1 MVKKILSL
9 LLFIVLIFF
18 VVAPSLLEKQFNLIS
33 KHAPFIVSEEAQK
46 LHRNLFIGDLHADS
60 TLWDRNLSNQH
71 NFGHVDIPRLQKGN
85 VALQMFTT
93 VSKVPQGLNYERNET
108 SANDRITAL
117 AVIQGWPVKTW
128 NNLTERVIYQA
139 KKIQRIA
146 KKDSDNFML
155 VLSQSDLEKFINK
168 RKSNPNLV
176 GGLIGTEGSHALEG
190 NLDNI
195 QRLYSEGFRMMSLQ
209 HFFDNKLGGSLHGT
223 TEQGLTKFGQEAIYE
238 MLRLKIIIDVSHS
251 SENVV
256 KDVLNLTT
264 QPLLVSHTGFN
275 GHCPSPRNIDD
286 SLMKEIAA
294 RGGLIGIGY
303 WDAAVC
309 GNTPREVAS
318 AIQFGIKLVGVEHVA
333 LGSDFDG
340 AVLSGFDTSEL
351 IALTHEL
358 LEAGIEEPQI
368 RLVMGEN
375 LLHFFERNLPT
386 K

>member
-1 MVKKILSL
+1 M
-9 LLFIVLIFF
+9 IFF
-18 VVAPSLLEKQFNLIS
+18 VIAPSLVEKQINRIS
-33 KHAPFIVSEEAQK
+33 EHNPFIVSEEAKK

-71 NFGHVDIPRLQKGN
+71 NYGHVDIPRLQKGN
-85 VALQMFTT
+85 VAVQMFTA
-93 VSKVPQGLNYERNET
+93 VSKAPQGQNYDKNEA
-108 SANDRITAL
+108 SANDSITAL
-117 AVIQGWPVKTW
+117 AVIQGWPIRTW
-128 NNLTERVIYQA
+128 NNLTERVIFQA

-146 KKDSDNFML
+146 KNDSDNFML
-155 VLSQSDLEKFINK
+155 ILSQADLEKFINK
-168 RKSNPNLV
+168 RRSNPNLV

-195 QRLYSEGFRMMSLQ
+195 QRLYNEGFRMMSLQ

-223 TEQGLTKFGQEAIYE
+223 TGQGLTKFGQQAIKE
-238 MLRLKIIIDVSHS
+238 MLRLKIMIDVSHS

-256 KDVLNLTT
+256 KDVLKLTT
-264 QPLLVSHTGFN
+264 QPLLISHTGFN
-275 GHCPSPRNIDD
+275 GHCPSPRNIND

-294 RGGLIGIGY
+294 GGGLIGIGY

-340 AVLSGFDTSEL
+340 AVLPGFDTSEL
-351 IALTHEL
+351 MAITHEL
-358 LEAGIEEPQI
+358 LEAGIEESEI

>member
-1 MVKKILSL
+1 MKKILSL

>member
-1 MVKKILSL
+1 VKKILSL

-18 VVAPSLLEKQFNLIS
+18 VVAPSLVEKQFNLIS
-33 KHAPFIVSEEAQK
+33 KHTPFIVSEEAQK
-46 LHRNLFIGDLHADS
+46 LHGNLFIGDLHADS

-71 NFGHVDIPRLQKGN
+71 NYGHIDIPRLQKGN

-93 VSKVPQGLNYERNET
+93 VSKVPQGLNYDSNET
-108 SANDRITAL
+108 SANDSITVL
-117 AVIQGWPVKTW
+117 AVIQGWPIKTW
-128 NNLTERVIYQA
+128 NNLTERVIHQA
-139 KKIQRIA
+139 KKIQHIA

-155 VLSQSDLEKFINK
+155 ILSQSDLDKFINK
-168 RKSNPNLV
+168 RRSNPNLV

-195 QRLYSEGFRMMSLQ
+195 QRLHSEGFRMMSLQ

-223 TEQGLTKFGQEAIYE
+223 TEQGLTKFGQEAIKE
-238 MLRLKIIIDVSHS
+238 MLRLEIMIDLSHS

-264 QPLLVSHTGFN
+264 QPLLISHTGFN
-275 GHCPSPRNIDD
+275 GYCPSPRNIDD

-294 RGGLIGIGY
+294 SGGLIGIGY

-309 GNTPREVAS
+309 GNTPRDVAS
-318 AIQFGIKLVGVEHVA
+318 AIQFGIKLVGAEHVA

-358 LEAGIEEPQI
+358 LEAGIEESDI

-375 LLHFFERNLPT
+375 LLHFFERNLP
-386 K
+386 KK

>member
-1 MVKKILSL
+1 MKKILSL
-9 LLFIVLIFF
+9 LLFIVVIFF

-33 KHAPFIVSEEAQK
+33 EHAPFIVSEEAQK

-93 VSKVPQGLNYERNET
+93 VSKVPQGLNYDRNET
-108 SANDRITAL
+108 SANDRITVL
-117 AVIQGWPVKTW
+117 AVIQGWPIKTW

-155 VLSQSDLEKFINK
+155 ILSQSDLDKFINK

-190 NLDNI
+190 DLDNI

-223 TEQGLTKFGQEAIYE
+223 TGQGLTNFGKDAINE
-238 MLRLKIIIDVSHS
+238 MIRLEIIIDVSHS
-251 SENVV
+251 SKNVV
-256 KDVLNLTT
+256 KDVLKLTT

-309 GNTPREVAS
+309 GNTPRNIAS
-318 AIQFGIKLVGVEHVA
+318 AIQFGIKLVGAEHVA

-358 LEAGIEEPQI
+358 LEAGIQEPEI

>member
-1 MVKKILSL
+1 VKKILSL

-18 VVAPSLLEKQFNLIS
+18 MVAPSLLEKQFNLIS

-93 VSKVPQGLNYERNET
+93 VSKVPQGLNYDRNET
-108 SANDRITAL
+108 SANDSITAL
-117 AVIQGWPVKTW
+117 AVIQGWPIKTW

-155 VLSQSDLEKFINK
+155 ILSQSDLDKFINK

-223 TEQGLTKFGQEAIYE
+223 TGQGLTNFGKDAINE
-238 MLRLKIIIDVSHS
+238 MIRLEIIIDVSHS

-256 KDVLNLTT
+256 KDVLKLTT

-275 GHCPSPRNIDD
+275 GHCASPRNIDD

-309 GNTPREVAS
+309 GNTPRDVAS
-318 AIQFGIKLVGVEHVA
+318 AIQFGIKLVGAEHVA

-358 LEAGIEEPQI
+358 LEAGIQEPEI

>member
-1 MVKKILSL
+1 VKKILSL

>member
-1 MVKKILSL
+1 MKKILSL

-18 VVAPSLLEKQFNLIS
+18 VVAPSLVEKQFNLIS
-33 KHAPFIVSEEAQK
+33 KHTPFIVSEEAQK
-46 LHRNLFIGDLHADS
+46 LHGNLFIGDLHADS

-71 NFGHVDIPRLQKGN
+71 NYGHIDIPRLQKGN

-93 VSKVPQGLNYERNET
+93 VSKVPQGLNYDSNET
-108 SANDRITAL
+108 SANDSITVL
-117 AVIQGWPVKTW
+117 AVIQGWPIKTW
-128 NNLTERVIYQA
+128 NNLTERVIHQA
-139 KKIQRIA
+139 KKIQHIA

-155 VLSQSDLEKFINK
+155 ILSQSDLDKFINK
-168 RKSNPNLV
+168 RRSNPNLV

-195 QRLYSEGFRMMSLQ
+195 QRLHSEGFRMMSLQ

-223 TEQGLTKFGQEAIYE
+223 TEQGLTKFGQEAIKE
-238 MLRLKIIIDVSHS
+238 MLRLEIIIDISHS

-256 KDVLNLTT
+256 KDVLKLTT
-264 QPLLVSHTGFN
+264 QPLLISHTGFN

-286 SLMKEIAA
+286 SLMQEIAA
-294 RGGLIGIGY
+294 SGGLIGIGY

-309 GNTPREVAS
+309 GNTPRDVAS
-318 AIQFGIKLVGVEHVA
+318 AIQFGIKLVGAEHVA

-358 LEAGIEEPQI
+358 LEAGIEESDI

-375 LLHFFERNLPT
+375 LLHFFERNLPE

>member
-1 MVKKILSL
+1 MKKILSL

-18 VVAPSLLEKQFNLIS
+18 VVAPSLVEKQFNLIS
-33 KHAPFIVSEEAQK
+33 KHTPFIVSEEAQK
-46 LHRNLFIGDLHADS
+46 LHGNLFIGDLHADS

-71 NFGHVDIPRLQKGN
+71 NYGHIDIPRLQKGN

-93 VSKVPQGLNYERNET
+93 VSKVPQGLNYDSNET
-108 SANDRITAL
+108 SANDSITVL
-117 AVIQGWPVKTW
+117 AVIQGWPIKTW
-128 NNLTERVIYQA
+128 NNLTERVIHQA
-139 KKIQRIA
+139 KKIQHIA

-155 VLSQSDLEKFINK
+155 ILSQSDLDKFINK
-168 RKSNPNLV
+168 RRSNPNLV

-195 QRLYSEGFRMMSLQ
+195 QRLHSEGFRMMSLQ

-223 TEQGLTKFGQEAIYE
+223 TEQGLTKFGQEAIKE
-238 MLRLKIIIDVSHS
+238 MLRLEIIIDLSHS

-264 QPLLVSHTGFN
+264 QPLLISHTGFN

-294 RGGLIGIGY
+294 SGGLIGIGY

-309 GNTPREVAS
+309 GNTPRDVAS
-318 AIQFGIKLVGVEHVA
+318 AIQFGIKLVGAEHVA

-358 LEAGIEEPQI
+358 LEAGIEESDI

-375 LLHFFERNLPT
+375 LLHFFERNLPE

>member
-1 MVKKILSL
+1 VKKILSL

-18 VVAPSLLEKQFNLIS
+18 VVAPSLVEKQFNLIS
-33 KHAPFIVSEEAQK
+33 KHTPFIVSEEAQK
-46 LHRNLFIGDLHADS
+46 LHGNLFIGDLHADS

-71 NFGHVDIPRLQKGN
+71 NYGHIDIPRLQKGN

-93 VSKVPQGLNYERNET
+93 VSKVPQGLNYDSNET
-108 SANDRITAL
+108 SANDSITVL
-117 AVIQGWPVKTW
+117 AVMQRWPIKTW
-128 NNLTERVIYQA
+128 NNLTERVIHQA
-139 KKIQRIA
+139 KKIQHIA

-155 VLSQSDLEKFINK
+155 ILSQSDLDKFINK
-168 RKSNPNLV
+168 RRSNPNLV

-195 QRLYSEGFRMMSLQ
+195 QRLHSEGFRMMSIQ
-209 HFFDNKLGGSLHGT
+209 HIFDNKLGGSLHGT
-223 TEQGLTKFGQEAIYE
+223 TEQGLTKFGQEAIKE
-238 MLRLKIIIDVSHS
+238 MLRLEIIIDLSHS

-264 QPLLVSHTGFN
+264 QPLLISHTGFN

-294 RGGLIGIGY
+294 SGGLIGIGY

-309 GNTPREVAS
+309 GNTPRDVAS
-318 AIQFGIKLVGVEHVA
+318 AIEFGIKLVGAEHVA

-358 LEAGIEEPQI
+358 LEAGIEESDI

-375 LLHFFERNLPT
+375 LLHFFERNLP
-386 K
+386 KK

>member
-1 MVKKILSL
+1 M
-9 LLFIVLIFF
+9 
-18 VVAPSLLEKQFNLIS
+18 VAPSLLEKQFNLIS
-33 KHAPFIVSEEAQK
+33 EHTLFIVSEEAQK

-93 VSKVPQGLNYERNET
+93 VSKVPQGLNYDRNET
-108 SANDRITAL
+108 SANDSITAL
-117 AVIQGWPVKTW
+117 AVIQGWPIKTW

-155 VLSQSDLEKFINK
+155 ILSQSDLDKFINK

-223 TEQGLTKFGQEAIYE
+223 TGQGLTNFGKDAINE
-238 MLRLKIIIDVSHS
+238 MIRLEIIIDVSHS

-256 KDVLNLTT
+256 KDVLKLTT
-264 QPLLVSHTGFN
+264 QPLLVSHTGLN

-309 GNTPREVAS
+309 GNTPRDVAS
-318 AIQFGIKLVGVEHVA
+318 AIQFGIKLVGAEHVA

-358 LEAGIEEPQI
+358 LEAGIQEPEI

>member
-1 MVKKILSL
+1 MKKILSL

-18 VVAPSLLEKQFNLIS
+18 VVAPSLVEKQFNLIS
-33 KHAPFIVSEEAQK
+33 KHTPFIVSEEAQK
-46 LHRNLFIGDLHADS
+46 LHGNLFIGDLHADS

-71 NFGHVDIPRLQKGN
+71 NYGHIDIPRLQKGN

-93 VSKVPQGLNYERNET
+93 VSKVPQGLNYDSNET
-108 SANDRITAL
+108 SANDSITVL
-117 AVIQGWPVKTW
+117 AVIQGWPIKTW
-128 NNLTERVIYQA
+128 NNLTERVIHQA
-139 KKIQRIA
+139 KKIQHIA

-155 VLSQSDLEKFINK
+155 ILSQSDLDKFINK
-168 RKSNPNLV
+168 RRSNPNLV

-195 QRLYSEGFRMMSLQ
+195 QRLHSEGFRMMSLQ

-223 TEQGLTKFGQEAIYE
+223 TEQGLTKFGQEAIKE
-238 MLRLKIIIDVSHS
+238 MLRLEIMIDLSHS

-264 QPLLVSHTGFN
+264 QPLLISHTGFN
-275 GHCPSPRNIDD
+275 GYCPSPRNIDD

-294 RGGLIGIGY
+294 SGGLIGIGY

-309 GNTPREVAS
+309 GNTPRDVAS
-318 AIQFGIKLVGVEHVA
+318 AIQFGIKLVGAEHVA

-358 LEAGIEEPQI
+358 LEAGIEESDI

-375 LLHFFERNLPT
+375 LLHFFERNLP
-386 K
+386 KK

>member
-1 MVKKILSL
+1 VKKILSL

-18 VVAPSLLEKQFNLIS
+18 VVAPSLVEKQFNLIS
-33 KHAPFIVSEEAQK
+33 KHTPFIVSEEAQK
-46 LHRNLFIGDLHADS
+46 LHGNLFIGDLHADS

-71 NFGHVDIPRLQKGN
+71 NYGHIDIPRLQKGN

-93 VSKVPQGLNYERNET
+93 VSKVPQGLNYDSNET
-108 SANDRITAL
+108 SANDSITVL
-117 AVIQGWPVKTW
+117 AVIQGWPIKTW
-128 NNLTERVIYQA
+128 NNLTERVIHQA
-139 KKIQRIA
+139 KKIQHIA

-155 VLSQSDLEKFINK
+155 ILSQSDLDKFINK
-168 RKSNPNLV
+168 RRSNPNLV

-195 QRLYSEGFRMMSLQ
+195 QRLHSEGFRMMSLQ

-223 TEQGLTKFGQEAIYE
+223 TEQGLTKFGQEAIKE
-238 MLRLKIIIDVSHS
+238 MLRLEIMIDLSHS

-264 QPLLVSHTGFN
+264 QPLLISHTGFN

-294 RGGLIGIGY
+294 SGGLIGIGY

-309 GNTPREVAS
+309 GNTPRDVAS
-318 AIQFGIKLVGVEHVA
+318 AIQFGIKLVGAEHVA

-358 LEAGIEEPQI
+358 LEAGIEESDI

-375 LLHFFERNLPT
+375 LLHFFERNLP
-386 K
+386 KK

>member
-1 MVKKILSL
+1 VKKILSL

-33 KHAPFIVSEEAQK
+33 EHAPFIVSEEAQK

-93 VSKVPQGLNYERNET
+93 VSKVPQGLNYDRNET

-223 TEQGLTKFGQEAIYE
+223 TGQGLTNFGKDAINE

-256 KDVLNLTT
+256 KDVLKLTT

-309 GNTPREVAS
+309 GNTPRNIAS
-318 AIQFGIKLVGVEHVA
+318 AIQFGIKLVGAEHVA

-358 LEAGIEEPQI
+358 LEAGIQEPEI

>member
-1 MVKKILSL
+1 VKKILSL

-18 VVAPSLLEKQFNLIS
+18 VVAPSLVEKQFNLIS
-33 KHAPFIVSEEAQK
+33 KHTPFIVSEEAQK
-46 LHRNLFIGDLHADS
+46 LHGNLFIGDLHADS

-71 NFGHVDIPRLQKGN
+71 NYGHIDIPRLQKGN

-93 VSKVPQGLNYERNET
+93 VSKVPQGLNYDSNET
-108 SANDRITAL
+108 SANDSITVL
-117 AVIQGWPVKTW
+117 AVMQRWPIKTW
-128 NNLTERVIYQA
+128 NNLTERVIHQA
-139 KKIQRIA
+139 KKIQHIA

-155 VLSQSDLEKFINK
+155 ILSQSDLDKFINK
-168 RKSNPNLV
+168 RRSNPNLV

-195 QRLYSEGFRMMSLQ
+195 QRLHSEGFRMMSLQ

-223 TEQGLTKFGQEAIYE
+223 TEQGLTKFGQEAIKE
-238 MLRLKIIIDVSHS
+238 MLRLDIIIDLSHS

-264 QPLLVSHTGFN
+264 QPLLISHTGFN

-294 RGGLIGIGY
+294 SGGLIGIGY

-309 GNTPREVAS
+309 GNTPRDVAS
-318 AIQFGIKLVGVEHVA
+318 AIQFGIKLVGAEHVA

-358 LEAGIEEPQI
+358 LEAGIEESDI

-375 LLHFFERNLPT
+375 LLHFFERNLP
-386 K
+386 KK

>member
-1 MVKKILSL
+1 M
-9 LLFIVLIFF
+9 
-18 VVAPSLLEKQFNLIS
+18 VAPSLVEKQFNLIS
-33 KHAPFIVSEEAQK
+33 KHTPFIVSEEAQK
-46 LHRNLFIGDLHADS
+46 LHGNLFIGDLHADS

-71 NFGHVDIPRLQKGN
+71 NYGHIDIPRLQKGN

-93 VSKVPQGLNYERNET
+93 VSKVPQGLNYDSNET
-108 SANDRITAL
+108 SANDSITVL
-117 AVIQGWPVKTW
+117 AVMQRWPIKTW
-128 NNLTERVIYQA
+128 NNLTERVIHQA
-139 KKIQRIA
+139 KKIQHIA

-155 VLSQSDLEKFINK
+155 ILSQSDLDKFINK
-168 RKSNPNLV
+168 RRSNPTLV

-223 TEQGLTKFGQEAIYE
+223 TEQGLTKFGQEAIKE
-238 MLRLKIIIDVSHS
+238 MLRLEIIIDLSHS

-264 QPLLVSHTGFN
+264 QPLLISHTGFN

-294 RGGLIGIGY
+294 SGGLIGIGY

-309 GNTPREVAS
+309 GNTPRDVAS
-318 AIQFGIKLVGVEHVA
+318 AIQFGIKLVGAEHVA

-358 LEAGIEEPQI
+358 LEAGIEESDI

-375 LLHFFERNLPT
+375 LLHFFERNLP
-386 K
+386 KK

>member
-1 MVKKILSL
+1 VKKILSL

-18 VVAPSLLEKQFNLIS
+18 VVAPSLVEKQFNLIS
-33 KHAPFIVSEEAQK
+33 KHTPFIVSEEAQK
-46 LHRNLFIGDLHADS
+46 LHGNLFIGDLHADS

-71 NFGHVDIPRLQKGN
+71 NYGHIDIPRLQKGN

-93 VSKVPQGLNYERNET
+93 VSKVPQGLNYDSNET
-108 SANDRITAL
+108 SANDSITVL
-117 AVIQGWPVKTW
+117 AVMQRWPIKTW
-128 NNLTERVIYQA
+128 NNLTERVIHQA
-139 KKIQRIA
+139 KKIQHIA

-155 VLSQSDLEKFINK
+155 ILSQSDLDKFINK
-168 RKSNPNLV
+168 RRSNPTLV

-223 TEQGLTKFGQEAIYE
+223 TEQGLTKFGQEAIKE
-238 MLRLKIIIDVSHS
+238 MLRLEIIIDLSHS

-264 QPLLVSHTGFN
+264 QPLLISHTGFN

-294 RGGLIGIGY
+294 SGGLIGIGY

-309 GNTPREVAS
+309 GNTPRDVAS
-318 AIQFGIKLVGVEHVA
+318 AIQFGIKLVGAEHVA

-358 LEAGIEEPQI
+358 LEAGIEESDI

-375 LLHFFERNLPT
+375 LLHFFERNLP
-386 K
+386 KK

>member
-1 MVKKILSL
+1 MKKILSL

-18 VVAPSLLEKQFNLIS
+18 VVAPSLVEKQFNLIS
-33 KHAPFIVSEEAQK
+33 EHTPFIVSEEAQK
-46 LHRNLFIGDLHADS
+46 LHGDLFIGDLHADS
-60 TLWDRNLSNQH
+60 SLWDRNLSNQH
-71 NFGHVDIPRLQKGN
+71 NYGHIDIPRLQKGN

-93 VSKVPQGLNYERNET
+93 VSKVPQGLNYDRNET
-108 SANDRITAL
+108 SANDSITAL
-117 AVIQGWPVKTW
+117 AVIQGWPIKTW
-128 NNLTERVIYQA
+128 NNLTERVIHQA
-139 KKIQRIA
+139 KKIQHIA

-155 VLSQSDLEKFINK
+155 ILSQSDLDKFINK
-168 RKSNPNLV
+168 RRSNPNLV

-223 TEQGLTKFGQEAIYE
+223 TGQGLTKFGQEAIKE
-238 MLRLKIIIDVSHS
+238 MLRLEIIIDVSHS

-256 KDVLNLTT
+256 KDVLKLTT
-264 QPLLVSHTGFN
+264 QPLLISHTGFN

-309 GNTPREVAS
+309 GNTPRDVAS
-318 AIQFGIKLVGVEHVA
+318 AIQFGIKLVGAEHVA

>member
-1 MVKKILSL
+1 VKKILSL

-33 KHAPFIVSEEAQK
+33 EHAPFIVSEEAQK

-93 VSKVPQGLNYERNET
+93 VSKVPQGLNYDRNET
-108 SANDRITAL
+108 SANDSITAL
-117 AVIQGWPVKTW
+117 AVIQGWPIKTW

-155 VLSQSDLEKFINK
+155 ILSQSDLDKFINK

-223 TEQGLTKFGQEAIYE
+223 TGQGLTNFGKDAINE
-238 MLRLKIIIDVSHS
+238 MIRLEIIIDVSHS

-256 KDVLNLTT
+256 KDVLKLTT

-275 GHCPSPRNIDD
+275 GHCASPRNIDD

-309 GNTPREVAS
+309 GNTPRDVAS
-318 AIQFGIKLVGVEHVA
+318 AIQFGIKLVGAEHVA

-358 LEAGIEEPQI
+358 LEAGIQEPEI

>member
-1 MVKKILSL
+1 MKKILSL

-18 VVAPSLLEKQFNLIS
+18 VVAPSLVEKQFNLIS
-33 KHAPFIVSEEAQK
+33 KHTPFIVSEEAQK
-46 LHRNLFIGDLHADS
+46 LHGNLFIGDLHADS

-71 NFGHVDIPRLQKGN
+71 NYGHVDIPRLQKGN

-93 VSKVPQGLNYERNET
+93 VSKVPQGLNYDSNET
-108 SANDRITAL
+108 SANDSITVL
-117 AVIQGWPVKTW
+117 AVIQGWPIKTW
-128 NNLTERVIYQA
+128 NNLTERVIHQA
-139 KKIQRIA
+139 KKIQHIA

-155 VLSQSDLEKFINK
+155 ILSQSDLDKFINK
-168 RKSNPNLV
+168 RRSNPNLV

-195 QRLYSEGFRMMSLQ
+195 QRLHSEGFRMMSLQ

-223 TEQGLTKFGQEAIYE
+223 TEQGITKYGQEAIKE
-238 MLRLKIIIDVSHS
+238 MLRLEIMIDLSHS

-264 QPLLVSHTGFN
+264 QPLLISHTGFN
-275 GHCPSPRNIDD
+275 GYCPSPRNIDD

-294 RGGLIGIGY
+294 SGGLIGIGY

-309 GNTPREVAS
+309 GNTPRDVAS
-318 AIQFGIKLVGVEHVA
+318 AIQFGIKLVGAEHVA

-358 LEAGIEEPQI
+358 LEAGIEESDI

-375 LLHFFERNLPT
+375 LLHFFERNLP
-386 K
+386 KK

>member
-1 MVKKILSL
+1 MKKILL
-9 LLFIVLIFF
+9 LLLLIVVIFF
-18 VVAPSLLEKQFNLIS
+18 VIAPSLVEKQINRIS
-33 KHAPFIVSEEAQK
+33 EHNPFIVSEEAKK

-71 NFGHVDIPRLQKGN
+71 NYGHVDIPRLQKGN
-85 VALQMFTT
+85 VAVQMFTA
-93 VSKVPQGLNYERNET
+93 VSKAPQGQNYDKNEA
-108 SANDRITAL
+108 SANDSITAL
-117 AVIQGWPVKTW
+117 AVIQGWPIRTW
-128 NNLTERVIYQA
+128 NNLTERVIFQA

-146 KKDSDNFML
+146 KNDSDNFML
-155 VLSQSDLEKFINK
+155 ILSQADLEKFINK
-168 RKSNPNLV
+168 RRSNPNLV

-195 QRLYSEGFRMMSLQ
+195 QRLYNEGFRMMSLQ

-223 TEQGLTKFGQEAIYE
+223 TGQGLTKFGQQAIKE
-238 MLRLKIIIDVSHS
+238 MLRLKIMIDVSHS

-256 KDVLNLTT
+256 KDVLKLTT

-275 GHCPSPRNIDD
+275 GHCPSPRNIND

-294 RGGLIGIGY
+294 SGGLIGIGY

-340 AVLSGFDTSEL
+340 AVLPGFDTSEL
-351 IALTHEL
+351 MAITHEL
-358 LEAGIEEPQI
+358 LEAGIEESEI

>member
-1 MVKKILSL
+1 MI
-9 LLFIVLIFF
+9 
-18 VVAPSLLEKQFNLIS
+18 APSLVEKQINRIS
-33 KHAPFIVSEEAQK
+33 EHNPFIVSEEAKK

-71 NFGHVDIPRLQKGN
+71 NYGHVDIPRLQKGN
-85 VALQMFTT
+85 VAVQMFTA
-93 VSKVPQGLNYERNET
+93 VSKAPQGQNYDKNEA
-108 SANDRITAL
+108 SANDSITAL
-117 AVIQGWPVKTW
+117 AVIQGWPIRTW
-128 NNLTERVIYQA
+128 NNLTERVIFQA

-146 KKDSDNFML
+146 KNDSDNFML
-155 VLSQSDLEKFINK
+155 ILSQADLEKFINK
-168 RKSNPNLV
+168 RRSNPNLV

-195 QRLYSEGFRMMSLQ
+195 QRLYNEGFRMMSLQ

-223 TEQGLTKFGQEAIYE
+223 TGQGLTKFGQQAIKE
-238 MLRLKIIIDVSHS
+238 MLRLKIMIDVSHS

-256 KDVLNLTT
+256 KDVLKLTT
-264 QPLLVSHTGFN
+264 QPLLISHTGFN
-275 GHCPSPRNIDD
+275 GHCPSPRNIND

-294 RGGLIGIGY
+294 GGGLIGIGY

-340 AVLSGFDTSEL
+340 AVLPGFDTSEL
-351 IALTHEL
+351 MAITHEL
-358 LEAGIEEPQI
+358 LEAGIEESEI

-375 LLHFFERNLPT
+375 LLHFFYPNQVRDDEEGYTEILPIHYLNI
-386 K
+386 

>member
-1 MVKKILSL
+1 MKKILSL

-33 KHAPFIVSEEAQK
+33 EHTPFIVSEEAQK
-46 LHRNLFIGDLHADS
+46 LHGDLFIGDLHADS

-71 NFGHVDIPRLQKGN
+71 NYGHVDIPRLQKGN

-93 VSKVPQGLNYERNET
+93 VSKVPQGLNYDRNET
-108 SANDRITAL
+108 SANDSITAL
-117 AVIQGWPVKTW
+117 AVIQGWPIKTW

-155 VLSQSDLEKFINK
+155 ILSQSDLDKFINK
-168 RKSNPNLV
+168 RRSNPNLV

-223 TEQGLTKFGQEAIYE
+223 TGQGLTNFGKDAINE
-238 MLRLKIIIDVSHS
+238 MIRLEIIIDVSHS
-251 SENVV
+251 SKNVV
-256 KDVLNLTT
+256 KDVLKLTT
-264 QPLLVSHTGFN
+264 QPLLISHTGFN
-275 GHCPSPRNIDD
+275 GHCSSPRNIDD

-309 GNTPREVAS
+309 GNTPKNIAS
-318 AIQFGIKLVGVEHVA
+318 AIQFGIKLVGAEHVA

-358 LEAGIEEPQI
+358 LEAGIQEPEI

>member
-1 MVKKILSL
+1 MKKILSL

-18 VVAPSLLEKQFNLIS
+18 VVAPSLVEKQFNLIS
-33 KHAPFIVSEEAQK
+33 KHTPFIVSEEAQK
-46 LHRNLFIGDLHADS
+46 LHGNLFIGDLHADS

-71 NFGHVDIPRLQKGN
+71 NYGHVDIPRLQKGN

-93 VSKVPQGLNYERNET
+93 VSKVPQGLNYDSNET
-108 SANDRITAL
+108 SANDSITVL
-117 AVIQGWPVKTW
+117 AVMQRWPIKTW
-128 NNLTERVIYQA
+128 NNLTERVIHQA
-139 KKIQRIA
+139 KKIQHIA

-155 VLSQSDLEKFINK
+155 ILSQSDLDKFINK
-168 RKSNPNLV
+168 RRSNPNLV

-195 QRLYSEGFRMMSLQ
+195 QRLHSEGFRMMSLQ

-223 TEQGLTKFGQEAIYE
+223 TEQGITKYGQEAIKE
-238 MLRLKIIIDVSHS
+238 MLRLEIMIDLSHS

-264 QPLLVSHTGFN
+264 QPLLISHTGFN
-275 GHCPSPRNIDD
+275 GYCPSPRNIDD

-294 RGGLIGIGY
+294 SGGLIGIGY

-309 GNTPREVAS
+309 GNTPRDVAS
-318 AIQFGIKLVGVEHVA
+318 AIQFGIKLVGAEHVA

-358 LEAGIEEPQI
+358 LEAGIEESDI

-375 LLHFFERNLPT
+375 LLHFFERNLP
-386 K
+386 KK